1 MQMQS
6 VGMMSNWLGGAFVNR
21 DKKGDKNGR
30 APIEPVPAPMQREAL
45 KFTIENTF
53 EDVAF
58 GLTPALLARMTKD
71 KWIDGDSF
79 DSSDPTWPIN
89 DRIAGFQA
97 SIMSSL
103 LRPSTLRRIY
113 DNELTIP
120 PEQDAVTLPEVL
132 SAITANVW
140 READKNP
147 DKPYTPRVP
156 MVSSLRRN
164 LQQEHLDRLIEL
176 TLPPKF
182 VDTEASKAISN
193 LALVEVKKIQANVE
207 RILKEAPAN
216 LDPYTAAHLQKVQT
230 QITKALNAE
239 YIYNVNSIS
248 GGGGGG
254 FFLLFQPTPEA
265 RETPAPAIDPAYVPA
280 PAKPESE
287 EKK

>member
-1 MQMQS
+1 
-6 VGMMSNWLGGAFVNR
+6 
-21 DKKGDKNGR
+21 
-30 APIEPVPAPMQREAL
+30 MQREAL

-53 EDVAF
+53 EDAAF

-79 DSSDPTWPIN
+79 DTSDATWPIN

-113 DNELTIP
+113 DNELTVP
-120 PEQDAVTLPEVL
+120 ADQDAVTIPEVL
-132 SAITANVW
+132 TGITANVW
-140 READKNP
+140 RETDKNP
-147 DKPYTPRVP
+147 DKPHTPRVP
-156 MVSSLRRN
+156 MISSLRRN

-176 TLPPKF
+176 TLPAKF
-182 VDTEASKAISN
+182 TDTEASKAISN
-193 LALVEVKKIQANVE
+193 IALVEAKKILANVE

-216 LDPYTAAHLQKVQT
+216 LDPYTSAHLQKVQT

-248 GGGGGG
+248 SGGGG
-254 FFLLFQPTPEA
+254 FFLLFQPTSET
-265 RETPAPAIDPAYVPA
+265 RESPAPAIDPAYVPV
-280 PAKPESE
+280 PAKPENA